1 VNDIFIGKQHAKG
14 RRQRRRKKTIRH
26 LDKVEDEEP
35 IMDRDIVE

>member
-14 RRQRRRKKTIRH
+14 RRQRRKKTIRH
-26 LDKVEDEEP
+26 LDKAEDEEP